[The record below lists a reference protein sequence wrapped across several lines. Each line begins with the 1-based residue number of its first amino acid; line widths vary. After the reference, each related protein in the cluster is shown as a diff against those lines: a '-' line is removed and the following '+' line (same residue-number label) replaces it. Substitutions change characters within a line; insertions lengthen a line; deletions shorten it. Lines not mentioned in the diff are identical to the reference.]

1 MPART
6 GSQALQAI
14 RRTLDLRRHERQRDA
29 WVRLLVAARIT
40 SEAYA
45 DWRDTPSEFTWTLY
59 QGALVVEEYWN
70 HECIREAA

>member
-6 GSQALQAI
+6 GDRTLSAI

-45 DWRDTPSEFTWTLY
+45 DWRDTPSEFTWALY
-59 QGALVVEEYWN
+59 QGALTVEDYWN
-70 HECIREAA
+70 ELCLREVA